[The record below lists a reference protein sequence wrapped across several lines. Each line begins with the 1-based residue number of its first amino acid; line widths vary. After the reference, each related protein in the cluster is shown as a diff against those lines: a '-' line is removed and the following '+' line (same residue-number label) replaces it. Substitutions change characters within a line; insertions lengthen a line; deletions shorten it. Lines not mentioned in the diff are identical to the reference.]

1 MGMVSTNYGFY
12 DECLRKYDNVGVWH
26 MFCRIFDLMPIS
38 ALIDDEILCI
48 HGGISPYVPYIDR
61 NMEVPNASPFSHL
74 IWSDPEERML
84 EKWALNPRGTGVL
97 FNGIAH
103 KEFCENNGI
112 RLVCRAHQL
121 INEGIKYIYD
131 KSLVTV
137 WSAPNYCYRCSN
149 LASVLEINNGEEN
162 PIIFDAVPDLERK
175 VPERIVTPYFL

>member
-1 MGMVSTNYGFY
+1 MKRVWSQQIMDFTMSVSKNMTTW
-12 DECLRKYDNVGVWH
+12 ECGIC
-26 MFCRIFDLMPIS
+26 F
-38 ALIDDEILCI
+38 DEILCI
-48 HGGISPYVPYIDR
+48 HGGISPYVPYIDCIHDIDR

-84 EKWALNPRGTGVL
+84 EKWALNPRGAGVL

-175 VPERIVTPYFL
+175 VPERIVTP